1 MWEED
6 QADEGTEVFDE
17 EVETNPGKRLLW
29 EAEHGE
35 LNAVSLWKP
44 TPQWLRTP
52 TIRDVCIL
60 GRSLAG
66 LLIRIFRFARS
77 SDHGKLRFIL

>member
-1 MWEED
+1 MWEDD

-35 LNAVSLWKP
+35 LSAVYIAS
-44 TPQWLRTP
+44 RCVGYF
-52 TIRDVCIL
+52 DEC
-60 GRSLAG
+60 S
-66 LLIRIFRFARS
+66 
-77 SDHGKLRFIL
+77 LRF